1 MKRSKE
7 SVVMIVCALAL
18 SAIMVLGFDSCNN
31 KKEDK
36 KQETVV
42 WSPDPVNG
50 DLPESVLPAE
60 LKDLVCE
67 HFTIYAGDKPAK
79 VRGQFVS
86 RPHALLATSLDTTYV
101 YGDSVVF
108 FNDRYICFERN
119 SNGSTNFYGK
129 QWYDEYDKY
138 YEEAYYQL
146 KSVGEDDKFTC
157 YYLTEG
163 YPDGM
168 YALQSTIFSGKWNES
183 YGGLK
188 DFQVAVVLLETSGNP
203 NLDPKNS
210 YRVLGDYDGLAKDT
224 AWLGKR
230 VAPTES
236 ITITDE
242 DAFRLFRKR

>member
-1 MKRSKE
+1 
-7 SVVMIVCALAL
+7 
-18 SAIMVLGFDSCNN
+18 
-31 KKEDK
+31 
-36 KQETVV
+36 
-42 WSPDPVNG
+42 
-50 DLPESVLPAE
+50 
-60 LKDLVCE
+60 
-67 HFTIYAGDKPAK
+67 
-79 VRGQFVS
+79 
-86 RPHALLATSLDTTYV
+86 
-101 YGDSVVF
+101 
-108 FNDRYICFERN
+108 
-119 SNGSTNFYGK
+119 
-129 QWYDEYDKY
+129 
-138 YEEAYYQL
+138 
-146 KSVGEDDKFTC
+146 
-157 YYLTEG
+157 
-163 YPDGM
+163 M